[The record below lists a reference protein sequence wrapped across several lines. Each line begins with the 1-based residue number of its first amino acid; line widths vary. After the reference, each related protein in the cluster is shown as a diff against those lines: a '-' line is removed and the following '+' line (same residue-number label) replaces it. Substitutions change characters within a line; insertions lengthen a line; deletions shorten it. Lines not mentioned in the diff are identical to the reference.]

1 MINNTILNKLN
12 NTHFG
17 SDINKAEIFL
27 KYFDKASY
35 VSDLRSY
42 QHTYDELRKLLKE
55 IKPESLLFTMN
66 NDDSLCI
73 QDKYDFNTES
83 YIRNDIDIIDSKASK
98 KYDEIK
104 NSIKESKNF
113 VCITYVEGIN
123 IKCIY
128 MNGYIYKIYLC
139 NKSINYK
146 DVTNVLKCRIPSYI
160 DELSKYELVGLIGKA
175 TIFRDKANRLDL
187 NSIQC
192 LSMYYIENNIGISNV
207 DIVFDNII
215 FSNNYANKL
224 DNLWDRIEYMR
235 TLNINVAH
243 HTLIRDIQSN
253 NLDNAIDT
261 YTKYI
266 NDIDESNGIS
276 YNYSGLELRELE
288 DLELKKVRFIYRL
301 DISEDSIFESTV
313 KSFKTSYIDNKIFIT
328 ANIVSVKH
336 NGKDIE
342 AVVIDDICKIDDYG
356 IQIGKKIKF
365 KIQNGTAV
373 IV

>member
-12 NTHFG
+12 NTPFG

-27 KYFDKASY
+27 KYFDKANY

-42 QHTYDELRKLLKE
+42 QHIYDELRKLLKE

-66 NDDSLCI
+66 TDDCLCI

-83 YIRNDIDIIDSKASK
+83 YIRNDIDIVASKTSK
-98 KYDEIK
+98 KYNEIK
-104 NSIKESKNF
+104 NSIEEGKNF
-113 VCITYVEGIN
+113 VCIPYVEGIN
-123 IKCIY
+123 IKCLY

-139 NKSINYK
+139 NGNINYK
-146 DVTNVLKCRIPSYI
+146 DATNILKCRIPSYI
-160 DELSKYELVGLIGKA
+160 DELSKYEVGGVIGNA

-187 NSIQC
+187 DSNQC
-192 LSMYYIENNIGISNV
+192 LSMYYIENNIGINNV

-215 FSNNYANKL
+215 FSNNHANKL
-224 DNLWDRIEYMR
+224 DNLWDRIEFMR

-243 HTLIRDIQSN
+243 HVLIRDIQSS

-261 YTKYI
+261 YIKYI
-266 NDIDESNGIS
+266 NDIEESNGID

-301 DISEDSIFESTV
+301 DISKDSIFESTV

-328 ANIVSVKH
+328 ANIAPVKH
-336 NGKDIE
+336 KGKDIE
-342 AVVIDDICKIDDYG
+342 AVVIDDICKIDDDG

-365 KIQNGTAV
+365 KIHNDRAV
-373 IV
+373 II

>member
-12 NTHFG
+12 NTPFG

-27 KYFDKASY
+27 KYFDKANY

-66 NDDSLCI
+66 TDDGSCI

-83 YIRNDIDIIDSKASK
+83 YIRNDIDIVASK
-98 KYDEIK
+98 TSKTYNEIK
-104 NSIKESKNF
+104 NSIEEGKNF
-113 VCITYVEGIN
+113 VCIPYVEGIN
-123 IKCIY
+123 IKCLY

-139 NKSINYK
+139 NRNINYK
-146 DVTNVLKCRIPSYI
+146 DATNILKCRVPSYI

-175 TIFRDKANRLDL
+175 TIFRNKANRLDL
-187 NSIQC
+187 NNIQC
-192 LSMYYIENNIGISNV
+192 LSMYYIENNIDINNV

-215 FSNNYANKL
+215 FSNNHANKL
-224 DNLWDRIEYMR
+224 DNLWDRIEFMR
-235 TLNINVAH
+235 ILNINVAH
-243 HTLIRDIQSN
+243 HVLIRDIQSS

-261 YTKYI
+261 YIKYM
-266 NDIDESNGIS
+266 NDIEESNGID

-328 ANIVSVKH
+328 ANIVPIKH
-336 NGKDIE
+336 KGKDIE
-342 AVVIDDICKIDDYG
+342 AVVIDDICKIDDDG
-356 IQIGKKIKF
+356 IQIGKKIQF
-365 KIQNGTAV
+365 KIHNDRAV
-373 IV
+373 II